1 MQFLLWRCVWP
12 LICRMIQ
19 FFFIHIQCFY
29 FLSIISF
36 SCSITPTISS
46 ISLFIIQLFQSFI
59 PLLCSHSK
67 MIYLFAK
74 FFFYSIVINLF
85 NNIDFY
91 STLFRFSI
99 SFKIFIFSQANFIC
113 ARSKTLFPWNNFS
126 VRICRHRS
134 YMILYLPSTEIREAS
149 GNFANKSKQNSTKI
163 FI

>member
-59 PLLCSHSK
+59 PLLRSHSK

-99 SFKIFIFSQANFIC
+99 SFKTSFSVKQ
-113 ARSKTLFPWNNFS
+113 TLFVLVQKLYFHETTFQFVYAGIEVIWS
-126 VRICRHRS
+126 YIC
-134 YMILYLPSTEIREAS
+134 LQQ
-149 GNFANKSKQNSTKI
+149 K
-163 FI
+163 